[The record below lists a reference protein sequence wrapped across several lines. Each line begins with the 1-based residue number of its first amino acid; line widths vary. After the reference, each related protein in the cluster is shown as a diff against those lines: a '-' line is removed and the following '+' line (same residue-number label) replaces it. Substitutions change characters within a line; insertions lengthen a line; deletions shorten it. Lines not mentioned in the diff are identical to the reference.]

1 VLALHSDHHRS
12 ADRRAQCRSRT
23 AGDLAEVPSQADG
36 AMFGQNLVNDGNG
49 RLEVGMPVTI
59 LE

>member
-1 VLALHSDHHRS
+1 LQKT
-12 ADRRAQCRSRT
+12 RA
-23 AGDLAEVPSQADG
+23 QADG

-49 RLEVGMPVTI
+49 RLEVGMPVEI